1 MHLLVAYN
9 YFMITPVADR
19 AYDER
24 YQTRR
29 VQPFDRPPKQPAP
42 AGALFHRETLVPA
55 AVVQPLR
62 DDHQE
67 LLSYVA
73 QLSGELAMMSR
84 AARLDALGYFLE
96 MAKIEALG
104 ALSRLETA
112 D

>member
-1 MHLLVAYN
+1 
-9 YFMITPVADR
+9 
-19 AYDER
+19 
-24 YQTRR
+24 
-29 VQPFDRPPKQPAP
+29 
-42 AGALFHRETLVPA
+42 
-55 AVVQPLR
+55 
-62 DDHQE
+62 
-67 LLSYVA
+67 VA

>member
-1 MHLLVAYN
+1 MTSDIKRDGSNLSIAR
-9 YFMITPVADR
+9 PSS
-19 AYDER
+19 
-24 YQTRR
+24 RR
-29 VQPFDRPPKQPAP
+29 QPEPSSTAKRSS
-42 AGALFHRETLVPA
+42 RA